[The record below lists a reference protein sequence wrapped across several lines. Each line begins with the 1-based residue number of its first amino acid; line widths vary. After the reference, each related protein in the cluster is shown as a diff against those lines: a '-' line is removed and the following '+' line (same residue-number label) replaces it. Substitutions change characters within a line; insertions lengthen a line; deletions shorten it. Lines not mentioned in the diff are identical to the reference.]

1 MSSTYYVGS
10 INVFM
15 GIQGMYYIV
24 DGIKYDAHF
33 PVAWAM
39 NHFSYPDLPEA
50 MSGPKGCANCLRYGT
65 INDVFVGY
73 CPMCSNHVYNFT
85 RGGVVYDCSSVDE
98 EQLWQQFPYMH
109 GVRLWQI
116 GDRSIRFVHVVSD
129 DEEEYD
135 EDEQQEDDEQEDDE
149 QEDSD
154 NDLDLDSNMDLQQD
168 DEQQQDMDMDLQQEQ
183 EQEWRDIAYDLYE
196 TKLYQ
201 QLEIDLC
208 L

>member
-15 GIQGMYYIV
+15 GTQGMYYIV

-39 NHFSYPDLPEA
+39 NHFSYPDLPEV
-50 MSGPKGCANCLRYGT
+50 MSGPKGCPNCRAYGT
-65 INDVFVGY
+65 INAVFVGY
-73 CPMCSNHVYNFT
+73 CAGCSNHVYNFT
-85 RGGVVYDCSSVDE
+85 RGGVVYNCSQTDE

-129 DEEEYD
+129 DEEEND
-135 EDEQQEDDEQEDDE
+135 E
-149 QEDSD
+149 
-154 NDLDLDSNMDLQQD
+154 DLDLDSNIDLDSDIDAEEDLQQD
-168 DEQQQDMDMDLQQEQ
+168 EQQQEQ
-183 EQEWRDIAYDLYE
+183 DERKQDEREQEWRDIAYDLYE

>member
-109 GVRLWQI
+109 GVHLWEI
-116 GDRSIRFVHVVSD
+116 GNRSIRFVHVVSD
-129 DEEEYD
+129 DEEEDD
-135 EDEQQEDDEQEDDE
+135 EDEQQDDDI
-149 QEDSD
+149 
-154 NDLDLDSNMDLQQD
+154 DLDSNLDLQE
-168 DEQQQDMDMDLQQEQ
+168 DEQQDHEQQQQEQDEREQ